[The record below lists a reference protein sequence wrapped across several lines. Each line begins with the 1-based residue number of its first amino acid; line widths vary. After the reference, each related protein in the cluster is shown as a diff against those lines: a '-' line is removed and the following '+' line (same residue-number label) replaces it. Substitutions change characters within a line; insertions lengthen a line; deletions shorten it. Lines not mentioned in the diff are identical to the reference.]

1 MGDMDN
7 YLCKYLGIARYNADF
22 WNGTVFRGKRRVKV
36 WQLKRWQ
43 KEDGETRQRRKK
55 SEGARKQVQM
65 LCKGKKDVLLTVEI
79 MTTLDYCIPTTVGD
93 YDMHRS
99 DATVPIRTLIL
110 YCGEGC
116 YEGAAELQEMPYFKP
131 LQNDWVRIYNLKDLK
146 EENYET
152 SFREIVAMFKRRDDR
167 EAMKAY
173 YMKNRERFGLLD
185 EISIDLMGAL
195 IGIRNLKRF
204 PQEKGGVDMC
214 KAFEE
219 ERKEEKFA

>member
-110 YCGEGC
+110 YCGEGS
-116 YEGAAELQEMPYFKP
+116 YEGAA
-131 LQNDWVRIYNLKDLK
+131 
-146 EENYET
+146 
-152 SFREIVAMFKRRDDR
+152 
-167 EAMKAY
+167 
-173 YMKNRERFGLLD
+173 G
-185 EISIDLMGAL
+185 
-195 IGIRNLKRF
+195 
-204 PQEKGGVDMC
+204 
-214 KAFEE
+214 
-219 ERKEEKFA
+219 